1 MNYIFSLYSILT
13 FFVCCQHTVAVM
25 VRAIAR
31 SLLGM
36 AENHEGFRKEDFA
49 GICLEFCRELLLNE
63 MRIKIHTGQRG
74 HKDHGCFDSL
84 EGKRGF

>member
-1 MNYIFSLYSILT
+1 
-13 FFVCCQHTVAVM
+13 M

-31 SLLGM
+31 FPLGM
-36 AENHEGFRKEDFA
+36 AENGASEQAVYTGSETNHRGFREEDFD

-74 HKDHGCFDSL
+74 NRYHGCFDGL

>member
-1 MNYIFSLYSILT
+1 MDYMFSLYSILP

-36 AENHEGFRKEDFA
+36 AENGASEQAVFA
-49 GICLEFCRELLLNE
+49 GSEAKTTKAFARRILPGSVLNFA
-63 MRIKIHTGQRG
+63 GNS
-74 HKDHGCFDSL
+74 C
-84 EGKRGF
+84 